1 MGVSGTMK
9 ERGTSESA
17 AQGRIHA
24 KTGSVKGIATLAGY
38 ADAYNGHTLAFVI
51 MNQNT
56 LSIKNIRK
64 WQDKVCEALCQQ

>member
-1 MGVSGTMK
+1 MGVSGTLK
-9 ERGTSESA
+9 ERGTTST

-38 ADAYNGHTLAFVI
+38 VDAANGHTLAFVI

-56 LSIKNIRK
+56 LNIKNARK
-64 WQDKVCEALCQQ
+64 WQDRVCDALCQ